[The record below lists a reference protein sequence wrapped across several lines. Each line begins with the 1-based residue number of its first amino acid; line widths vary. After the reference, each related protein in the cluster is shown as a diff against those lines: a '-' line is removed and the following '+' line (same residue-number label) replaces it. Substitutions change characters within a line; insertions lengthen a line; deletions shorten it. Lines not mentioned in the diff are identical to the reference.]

1 VTQCFEF
8 YNRRPFLVVE
18 LRAVSIVQFASD
30 CARFDEEF
38 FDRTIF
44 AGAGSAR
51 SSRLERTARSATL
64 RIGRSGKENKMNTIK
79 MRRPLLLGL
88 AAFAAFFVVACDPP
102 SPDAKAPNATSSP
115 VAGSSPS
122 ALASPTVANPEEAA
136 IQQLTGRWNG
146 PEGIY
151 ISVTEK
157 KTADGKQQ
165 GPRKFDIEIANLDGP
180 KKYEGTAKG
189 REIEF
194 TRNGK
199 TETVK
204 AATGVETG
212 MKGYENETNCLVVTK
227 GSEGFCKKVETG
239 TATAPV
245 SSPASSP
252 AASPAKK

>member
-1 VTQCFEF
+1 M
-8 YNRRPFLVVE
+8 
-18 LRAVSIVQFASD
+18 
-30 CARFDEEF
+30 
-38 FDRTIF
+38 
-44 AGAGSAR
+44 AGSR
-51 SSRLERTARSATL
+51 DP
-64 RIGRSGKENKMNTIK
+64 GKENKMNKII

-88 AAFAAFFVVACDPP
+88 AASAVFFVAACDPP
-102 SPDAKAPNATSSP
+102 SPEVRSPNAASGP
-115 VAGSSPS
+115 IAGSSPS
-122 ALASPTVANPEEAA
+122 APASPTVANPEEAA

-165 GPRKFDIEIANLDGP
+165 SPRKYDIEIANLDGP

-189 REIEF
+189 KEIEF

-204 AATGVETG
+204 AATGAETG

-227 GSEGFCKKVETG
+227 GSEGFCKRVETG
-239 TATAPV
+239 AA
-245 SSPASSP
+245 PASSP
-252 AASPAKK
+252 AASPAGSPAKK